1 MKKILPLKAL
11 FSPFKPFR
19 LKFYAGKIVIGTP
32 HFFPRKWVKLTKE
45 EAMDKA
51 KTEFRNF
58 EDLRRSNPESKIKA
72 RGLEEIYQQ
81 NLGYRKAVPKKIG
94 FDIVRLGWK
103 TKWSETDLRFEW
115 APLVSFVFFKWQIAA
130 IVRAP
135 EQSHYWEAWLYYE
148 IHTDSSL
155 SKKERIAQC
164 RKDFPQ
170 TWKLYKNGEEEVI
183 DYYERIL
190 RKKYLT
196 E

>member
-1 MKKILPLKAL
+1 MKKIRPIKAL

-19 LKFYAGKIVIGTP
+19 LKFYTGRVVIGTP
-32 HFFPRKWVKLTKE
+32 YFLPRKWVKLTKD
-45 EAMDKA
+45 EAMERA
-51 KTEFRNF
+51 KEEF
-58 EDLRRSNPESKIKA
+58 KK
-72 RGLEEIYQQ
+72 LEEIRAKNPDKKISASSLDELYQ
-81 NLGYRKAVPKKIG
+81 LSLRYTKTVPKKIG
-94 FDIVRLGWK
+94 FDFVGLGWK

-130 IVRAP
+130 IVIAP
-135 EQSHYWEAWLYYE
+135 DQHRYWEAWLYYE

-155 SKKERIAQC
+155 SKRERIAQC
-164 RKDFPQ
+164 REKFPQ
-170 TWKLYKNGEEEVI
+170 VWKSYKKGEEEVI